1 MQQPEEIANFVEV
14 TTRREE
20 STKLR
25 IPLKIY
31 SFLIQRNTNE
41 IFETKSIHV

>member
-14 TTRREE
+14 TTRRKE

-25 IPLKIY
+25 IPLKNLFFFNPKKHKRDI
-31 SFLIQRNTNE
+31 
-41 IFETKSIHV
+41 